1 MSVRNGHHD
10 AVVAALIADGWIITH
25 DPLHLPYE
33 GRNFFV
39 DIGAERTIGA
49 EKGDRRVD
57 EEIQS
62 FAGLSEVRDLQE
74 ALGQYITYR
83 TLLAETDRQRV
94 LYMAVRRTTARGIL
108 AEPFGRLIVERQQ
121 LKIFVFDEAT
131 SRLVQWIE

>member
-1 MSVRNGHHD
+1 MSARNLHHD
-10 AVVAALIADGWIITH
+10 AVVAALIADGWTITH

-39 DIGAERTIGA
+39 DLGAERTVGA
-49 EKGDRRVD
+49 EKDGRRIAV
-57 EEIQS
+57 EIQS

-83 TLLAETDRQRV
+83 TLLGESDPERV

-108 AEPFGRLIVERQQ
+108 A
-121 LKIFVFDEAT
+121 
-131 SRLVQWIE
+131 